1 MSPNTSDRVTAILDS
16 AERHMRRGGFHAV
29 SFRDLAAEAGIKS
42 SSVHYH
48 FPQKADLGRAVVDRY
63 ADRLLEALGDAD
75 DPSENAEIR
84 LRRLVGTYKAALAEM
99 GLPCLCAVLG
109 AAAQD
114 LPEPVVEAVDAF
126 YGRLLDWAR
135 TALADCRAADD
146 RTGQGLADLPA
157 FVVSAVQGAM
167 LLANARGEPAV
178 LDRAAD
184 DLMALLA

>member
-1 MSPNTSDRVTAILDS
+1 MNPSTSDRVTAILDS

-63 ADRLLEALGDAD
+63 ADRLLLALGAPD
-75 DPSENAEIR
+75 DPAENVGDR
-84 LRRLVGTYKAALAEM
+84 LGRLVGTYKAALADR

-114 LPEPVVEAVDAF
+114 LPEPVLDSVEAF
-126 YGRLLDWAR
+126 YGRLLAWAG
-135 TALADCRAADD
+135 TALADCPA
-146 RTGQGLADLPA
+146 GSGLADLPA
-157 FVVSAVQGAM
+157 LVVSTVQGAM
-167 LLANARGEPAV
+167 LLANARGDPAV